1 MSETAATERPH
12 KSRHFRR
19 RLIAGMIVIAPVT
32 VTAAVLWWL
41 FNLVDGLLG
50 QFLYPALP
58 FPIPGL
64 GLVLLVIIL
73 FVIGWGAELAVG
85 SRIVA
90 FSQTLFER
98 MPITRRIYGA
108 ANRIVRTVFGED
120 ARPFKAVVLVEW
132 PAPGRWSIGFLAGA
146 APRAAEGAVQ
156 DGVSVFMPTT
166 PNPTTGFLTVVARS
180 AIIEL
185 DMTVDQAFT
194 FILSAGAAT
203 PESLQPG
210 GTSSVRAASSPP
222 GVPHAA
228 ALASS
233 APIGAPPAGP

>member
-1 MSETAATERPH
+1 MTETSAGGRSH

-19 RLIAGMIVIAPVT
+19 RLIAGLIVIAPVT

-64 GLVLLVIIL
+64 GLVLLLLIL
-73 FVIGWGAELAVG
+73 FLVGWGAERAVG

-90 FSQTLFER
+90 FSQTVFER
-98 MPITRRIYGA
+98 IPITRRIYGA

-120 ARPFKAVVLVEW
+120 SRPFKAVVLVEW

-146 APRAAEGAVQ
+146 APGAADGAVE

-166 PNPTTGFLTVVARS
+166 PNPTTGFLTVVSRS
-180 AIIEL
+180 AVVEI

-203 PESLQPG
+203 PESLGRGGAPAAPG
-210 GTSSVRAASSPP
+210 AEARVPSASA
-222 GVPHAA
+222 VT
-228 ALASS
+228 
-233 APIGAPPAGP
+233 IGASPDAS

>member
-1 MSETAATERPH
+1 MSETPAVGRGH

-19 RLIAGMIVIAPVT
+19 RLIAGLIVIAPVT

-64 GLVLLVIIL
+64 GLVLLLLIL
-73 FVIGWGAELAVG
+73 FLVGWGAERAIG

-98 MPITRRIYGA
+98 IPITRRIYGA

-120 ARPFKAVVLVEW
+120 SRPFKAVVLVEW
-132 PAPGRWSIGFLAGA
+132 PAPGRWSLGFLAGA
-146 APRAAEGAVQ
+146 APRAAESAVP

-166 PNPTTGFLTVVARS
+166 PNPTTGFLTVIARS
-180 AIIEL
+180 SVIEV

-203 PESLQPG
+203 PESLRTGATP
-210 GTSSVRAASSPP
+210 VVP
-222 GVPHAA
+222 GVDYRTSP
-228 ALASS
+228 ASGVTM
-233 APIGAPPAGP
+233 GAPPDAP